1 MRTWLTLLLIVLI
14 GCVPETDTQPESDAS
29 AVALEPTNA
38 SAILGHS
45 IDRMKNLADS
55 IEAALRPL
63 PLLTPAQTS
72 ALRQYPNA
80 RQLAVARSLGLEQPV
95 SQEAIETYLED
106 GRLVRLEDSAYWTVR
121 PTQYGEPLVTPDAY
135 ALLIDLGERFQNRI
149 AGYGL
154 PPLRLEITSAL
165 RSAANQA
172 ALRRVNP
179 NAARGESTHQ
189 YGTTVD
195 VTYASYRAPLEP
207 TLEFDLDE
215 APWLKEHLQRIET
228 LAIET
233 AAGRMNRELE
243 AILGHVL
250 REMQTEGLVMV
261 TYEALQ
267 PVYHMTVARRLTSDQ

>member
-1 MRTWLTLLLIVLI
+1 MRRWLFLFLFAL
-14 GCVPETDTQPESDAS
+14 GCAEVPETRQNPDAPVP
-29 AVALEPTNA
+29 AMEPTNV
-38 SAILGHS
+38 SAVLGHNL
-45 IDRMKNLADS
+45 DRLEELADS
-55 IEAALRPL
+55 IEAALRPV
-63 PLLTPAQTS
+63 PLLTTAQAS

-80 RQLAVARSLGLEQPV
+80 RQLAAARRLGLEQPV
-95 SQEAIETYLED
+95 SQEAMQRHLDE
-106 GRLVRLEDSAYWTVR
+106 GRLVRLEDNAYWTVR

-135 ALLIDLGERFQNRI
+135 ALLVELGERFQARI

-165 RSAANQA
+165 RSADNQA

-195 VTYASYRAPLEP
+195 VTYASFRAPQDSVTEFELEGALW
-207 TLEFDLDE
+207 LE
-215 APWLKEHLQRIET
+215 EHLRRMER

-233 AAGRMNRELE
+233 GASRMALELR

-250 REMQTEGLVMV
+250 REMQDEGMVMV
-261 TYEALQ
+261 TYEVLQ
-267 PVYHMTVARRLTSDQ
+267 PVYHMTVARRMAEAG